1 MSFSERENLRRK
13 VKGTNK
19 RAKYQIYLSF
29 SEPTN
34 ERAEIGACSSY
45 PERGGGSRRQ
55 PDERASGERSLL
67 HLSRARRRKPKVT
80 PTWREWL
87 PSLNILDSP
96 LDFLIECRHCFTR
109 SYASR
114 RFSLPREIFFP
125 PVGNIFSSRGND
137 FSHVW
142 YAVNWSAC
150 KSACISEKFIQNKM
164 YILGRHIGNLARR
177 RHPCASSRLCLP
189 RSRPGYSRWVL
200 LLPSLSPI
208 LYRRQRLS
216 GYAPQMEENMTS
228 AACF

>member
-1 MSFSERENLRRK
+1 MKKAIFALLRREGIRRSQIYLSFSEREYLRQK

-34 ERAEIGACSSY
+34 ERAESGACSSYPERGGGSRRQPNEQRAESGACSSY

-109 SYASR
+109 SHANR
-114 RFSLPREIFFP
+114 
-125 PVGNIFSSRGND
+125 
-137 FSHVW
+137 
-142 YAVNWSAC
+142 
-150 KSACISEKFIQNKM
+150 
-164 YILGRHIGNLARR
+164 
-177 RHPCASSRLCLP
+177 
-189 RSRPGYSRWVL
+189 
-200 LLPSLSPI
+200 
-208 LYRRQRLS
+208 
-216 GYAPQMEENMTS
+216 
-228 AACF
+228 